1 MHALI
6 SAFEPY
12 GRSSGGFCVGSSHV
26 DHVLRSMSMSS
37 TGLQRVAIAHSTWLM
52 FEGSTSSSTATIHLA
67 KYAPPGH
74 CGVSARTCGACPA
87 KRCPSDT
94 IAMPHPPAAAEWKY
108 T

>member
-6 SAFEPY
+6 NAFEPY

-37 TGLQRVAIAHSTWLM
+37 TGLQRVDIAQSTWLM
-52 FEGSTSSSTATIHLA
+52 FDGSTSSSTATIHFA

-74 CGVSARTCGACPA
+74 CAVSARTCGTCPA
-87 KRCPSDT
+87 YRCSSDT
-94 IAMPHPPAAAEWKY
+94 IVIPQPPAAAGWQ
-108 T
+108 